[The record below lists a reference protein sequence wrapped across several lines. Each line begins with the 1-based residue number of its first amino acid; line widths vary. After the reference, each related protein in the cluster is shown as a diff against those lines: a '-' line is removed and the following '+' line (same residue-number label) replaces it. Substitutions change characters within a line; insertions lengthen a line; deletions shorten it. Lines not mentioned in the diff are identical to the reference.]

1 MNARTHLRLLA
12 AALSLPLF
20 VIAPNLAR
28 AQAFT
33 MYGAEFTFNGHFYNV
48 NVANASLTTITANS
62 GGCYLGMDS
71 EPATGTLWASCG
83 SFLYTVDPATGRPL
97 TTRSINGSGDIFSIS
112 FAPDGTLY
120 GLGNNNGNLYII
132 DTATATATFIGTSAQ
147 SIFGLE
153 FGPGGVLYGC
163 GFDLYQINP
172 GNGAATD
179 LGRLVTGRSALL
191 TDLDFAPD
199 GVMYGVTSQITSDS
213 LYRIDLPTATAA
225 LIGITG
231 GDLRSIA
238 SVPEPSSLALLA
250 LGSLVLLCY
259 TRVATL
265 RKAAKSCHLRKR

>member
-62 GGCYLGMDS
+62 GGFYAGLDLQ
-71 EPATGTLWASCG
+71 PLTGTLWGTAG
-83 SFLYTVDPATGRPL
+83 VFLYTVDPATGRPL
-97 TTRSINGSGDIFSIS
+97 TTRSINGSSDIFSIS

-179 LGRLVTGRSALL
+179 LGRLVTGSSALL

-213 LYRIDLPTATAA
+213 LYRIDLSTATAA

-238 SVPEPSSLALLA
+238 SVPEPSSIALLA
-250 LGSLVLLCY
+250 LGSLVLLCC

-265 RKAAKSCHLRKR
+265 RKAAKSDHLRKQ